1 MSQQKEHNGNE
12 QMSKSFRSDKIN
24 IFNQAKNKIKKKNIR
39 KLSNLDASQFLVANK
54 KWSKTLT

>member
-12 QMSKSFRSDKIN
+12 QMNKSFRSDKIN

-54 KWSKTLT
+54 KSSNTLT